1 MEIRRIQGGE
11 LPAAMDLCWRVFLKF
26 EAPDYAP
33 EGVEAFRAYLSDI
46 EQVNHLTLFGAWEGQ
61 ELLGVLAAEGS
72 HIALFFVDPAFHRQG
87 IGRLLFQAYLAEGGW
102 GRVTVHSSPYAVE
115 VYRQLGFFPTAEE
128 QLSPDGIRYTPM
140 VWEQTRKSPK
150 YSKAPGGK
158 SPPGA
163 FALQRM
169 KLVRASLSAWGGWS
183 PAAFPAWMH
192 WTIQSRFR
200 AKFRMVCIPSASWR
214 TSSGVLPWTMFQ

>member
-11 LPAAMDLCWRVFLKF
+11 LPAAMDLCWRVFLEF
-26 EAPDYAP
+26 EAPEYPP

-87 IGRLLFQAYLAEGGW
+87 IGRLLFQAYLAEGGR
-102 GRVTVHSSPYAVE
+102 GRITVHSSPYAVE
-115 VYRQLGFFPTAEE
+115 VYRHLGFSPPAEE

-140 VWEQTRKSPK
+140 VWEQT
-150 YSKAPGGK
+150 
-158 SPPGA
+158 
-163 FALQRM
+163 
-169 KLVRASLSAWGGWS
+169 
-183 PAAFPAWMH
+183 
-192 WTIQSRFR
+192 
-200 AKFRMVCIPSASWR
+200 
-214 TSSGVLPWTMFQ
+214 